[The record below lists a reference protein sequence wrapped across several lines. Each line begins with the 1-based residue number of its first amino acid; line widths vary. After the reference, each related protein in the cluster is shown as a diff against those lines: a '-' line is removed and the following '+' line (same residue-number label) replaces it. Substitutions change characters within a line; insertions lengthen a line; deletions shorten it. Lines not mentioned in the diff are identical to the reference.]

1 MRAVQYMS
9 ALREP
14 ALVEVEIARPVAGA
28 GELLIEVRDAGV
40 TPSELMWYP
49 TTHTKDGGA
58 RTGAIPG
65 HEFAGVV
72 AAVGAGVTGF
82 AVGDEVYGMNDWFSD
97 GATAEYC
104 VAAPAGIAKKPER
117 LSYAEAAAVPIGALT
132 AWQGLVERAKIKA
145 GERVLV
151 HGASGAV
158 GVFVLQIA
166 RMRGAHVIA
175 TAAARNAEFVKGL
188 GASEVLDYAAGPFED
203 QVDEVDVVF
212 DGVGG
217 ETLKRSWG
225 VLKKGGRMVT
235 VAADSEGTKDQRV
248 KDAFFIVEPNP
259 KQLAEIGGLLDAG
272 KMKAFVDMEIPL
284 ASAPAAYAR
293 KITRKRGVGKVVV
306 RTSG

>member
-9 ALREP
+9 AQREP
-14 ALVEVEIARPVAGA
+14 ALVEVEVARPVAGA

-72 AAVGAGVTGF
+72 AAAGVGVTGF

-132 AWQGLVERAKIKA
+132 AWQGLMERAKIKA

-151 HGASGAV
+151 HGAAGAV
-158 GVFVLQIA
+158 GVFVMQIA
-166 RMRGAHVIA
+166 RMHGAQVIA
-175 TAAARNAEFVKGL
+175 TVAPQNAEFVKGL
-188 GASEVLDYAAGPFED
+188 GASEVIDYTAGPFED

-235 VAADSEGTKDQRV
+235 IASDSEGTKDQRV
-248 KDAFFIVEPNP
+248 KDAFFIVEPNA

-272 KMKAFVDMEIPL
+272 KMKVFVDMEIPL

>member
-9 ALREP
+9 AERAP
-14 ALVEVEIARPVAGA
+14 ALVEVEVPRPAAGA

-40 TPSELMWYP
+40 TPSELDWYP
-49 TTHTKDGGA
+49 TTHSKDGAA

-72 AAVGAGVTGF
+72 AAVGTGVTGF

-104 VAAPAGIAKKPER
+104 VAPPASIAKKPER

-132 AWQGLVERAKIKA
+132 AWQGLERAKIKV

-151 HGASGAV
+151 HGAAGAV
-158 GVFVLQIA
+158 GVFVLQMA
-166 RMRGAHVIA
+166 RMQGAQVIA
-175 TAAARNAEFVKGL
+175 TAAAKNAEFVKGL
-188 GASEVLDYAAGPFED
+188 GASEVIDYTAGPFQD
-203 QVDEVDVVF
+203 QVDDVDVVF

-217 ETLKRSWG
+217 ETLKRSWD

-235 VAADSEGTKDQRV
+235 IAADSEGTKDQRV
-248 KDAFFIVEPNP
+248 KDAFFIVEPNA
-259 KQLAEIGGLLDAG
+259 KQLAEIGRLLDAG
-272 KMKAFVDMEIPL
+272 TMKAIVDMEIPL

-293 KITRKRGVGKVVV
+293 KIARKRGVGKVVV
-306 RTSG
+306 KTSG